1 MSVVRNGPYLG
12 VVAVFH
18 AHQEVAVHV
27 VQPLVVVDFCT
38 SPPHHTPTRLL
49 ELLQAE
55 VRALRVAHCVDLYA
69 SRCAA
74 ARTLLHVPLER
85 LRLTPSPHAY
95 VVARLVH
102 HAHHQPRHLPAVVHA
117 LFSLGASGLG
127 SGASSG
133 SASRRRTTMEAAGG
147 FTEACVTIGG
157 STPET
162 VGEMEAVETCGVSV
176 TVVVEASGKAE
187 VEDLCEMTGVGA
199 SAEAAAVGV

>member
-1 MSVVRNGPYLG
+1 MLSALRTVLISTL
-12 VVAVFH
+12 H
-18 AHQEVAVHV
+18 AA
-27 VQPLVVVDFCT
+27 PLPAPSFMFR
-38 SPPHHTPTRLL
+38 SNAYASLPLHTPTSLPVL
-49 ELLQAE
+49 
-55 VRALRVAHCVDLYA
+55 
-69 SRCAA
+69 ST
-74 ARTLLHVPLER
+74 TLITSHDTFP
-85 LRLTPSPHAY
+85 PWF
-95 VVARLVH
+95 
-102 HAHHQPRHLPAVVHA
+102 HA
-117 LFSLGASGLG
+117 LFSLGASGSG
-127 SGASSG
+127 SGSG

>member
-1 MSVVRNGPYLG
+1 MNSSRLKSVLSALRTVLISTL
-12 VVAVFH
+12 H
-18 AHQEVAVHV
+18 AA
-27 VQPLVVVDFCT
+27 PLPAPSFMFR
-38 SPPHHTPTRLL
+38 SNAYASRPLHTPTSLPVL
-49 ELLQAE
+49 
-55 VRALRVAHCVDLYA
+55 
-69 SRCAA
+69 ST
-74 ARTLLHVPLER
+74 TLITSHDTFP
-85 LRLTPSPHAY
+85 PWF
-95 VVARLVH
+95 
-102 HAHHQPRHLPAVVHA
+102 HA
-117 LFSLGASGLG
+117 LFSLGASGSG
-127 SGASSG
+127 SGSG

>member
-1 MSVVRNGPYLG
+1 MFS
-12 VVAVFH
+12 
-18 AHQEVAVHV
+18 
-27 VQPLVVVDFCT
+27 
-38 SPPHHTPTRLL
+38 
-49 ELLQAE
+49 
-55 VRALRVAHCVDLYA
+55 ALRTVLISTLHAAPLPAPSFMFRSNAYA
-69 SRCAA
+69 SRPL
-74 ARTLLHVPLER
+74 RTPTSLPVLSTTLITSHDTFPPLF
-85 LRLTPSPHAY
+85 
-95 VVARLVH
+95 
-102 HAHHQPRHLPAVVHA
+102 HA

-147 FTEACVTIGG
+147 FTEVCVTIGG

-176 TVVVEASGKAE
+176 TVVAEASGKAE

>member
-1 MSVVRNGPYLG
+1 MNSSRLKSVLSALRTVLISTL
-12 VVAVFH
+12 H
-18 AHQEVAVHV
+18 AA
-27 VQPLVVVDFCT
+27 PLPAPSFMFR
-38 SPPHHTPTRLL
+38 SNAYASRPLHTPTSLPVL
-49 ELLQAE
+49 
-55 VRALRVAHCVDLYA
+55 
-69 SRCAA
+69 ST
-74 ARTLLHVPLER
+74 TLITSHDTFP
-85 LRLTPSPHAY
+85 PWF
-95 VVARLVH
+95 
-102 HAHHQPRHLPAVVHA
+102 HA
-117 LFSLGASGLG
+117 LFSLSASGSG
-127 SGASSG
+127 SGSG